1 VVGQKQ
7 VLREIYMRE
16 SSFRQIA
23 HRKQFNSGLFVLLA
37 AALFGVLTAYLI
49 TTQSYL
55 SFGVL
60 VFAVFL
66 IFSSFIVNPKIFI
79 YLLVISI
86 PLSLSNFELFNLNK
100 FVAGAGNVPVHL
112 SHILAV
118 ILIFIAAIRMMP
130 RIEQIKIGVIG
141 KAILLIV
148 FAYFISIIG
157 VYQAYHGFSE
167 YSKSL
172 INILLFAML
181 YFAFINSITR
191 QDTVIKIFKIWVT
204 VSLLVAIY
212 GFYQLLNYFI
222 PSLPLIAGTEIMKY
236 GGILRVTS
244 ILVEPTAFAKCVA
257 YPAIFMFVMV
267 VERQRFPFKTL
278 RRNVIVLLLLLTAL
292 MLSFSLTAYLYLS
305 LFLLFFAFSYIISFR
320 NILRKLGLPLI
331 MIAVILIA
339 IVSTDMGQGF
349 LARFSLVLTLADA
362 STIWRIHTLS
372 IAWEEFLKYPL
383 FGIGAGNFPLHTA
396 TGIFQ
401 EVAFIYTV
409 YEFHH
414 SDTLVFQILAE
425 MGIVGF
431 IAIVLF
437 FGTMLTALRKVIGL
451 NKAKDLNFHI
461 SKGLFFMLLIY
472 IISTLVVS
480 GWLEFW
486 VWFIFS
492 VVGTWVLLEYR
503 RLREI

>member
-1 VVGQKQ
+1 
-7 VLREIYMRE
+7 MRK
-16 SSFRQIA
+16 SSFSQIA
-23 HRKQFNSGLFVLLA
+23 HRKQFNSGLFVSLA

-86 PLSLSNFELFNLNK
+86 PLSLSNFELFNLNE

-112 SHILAV
+112 SHVLAV
-118 ILIFIAAIRMMP
+118 ILIFIAAIRIMP
-130 RIEQIKIGVIG
+130 RIGQIKIGVIG

-148 FAYFISIIG
+148 LAYFISIIG
-157 VYQAYHGFSE
+157 VYQAYQNFTE
-167 YSKSL
+167 YFKSL

-181 YFAFINSITR
+181 YFAFTNSITR
-191 QDTVIKIFKIWVT
+191 QETMLKIFKIWVM
-204 VSLLVAIY
+204 VSLLVALY
-212 GFYQLLNYFI
+212 GFYQFLGYFI
-222 PSLPLIAGTEIMKY
+222 PSLPLIPGTEIIEY
-236 GGILRVTS
+236 GGIPRVTS
-244 ILVEPTAFAKCVA
+244 ILVEPIAFARCVVF
-257 YPAIFMFVMV
+257 PAIFMFVLV
-267 VERQRFPFKTL
+267 VGRQRFPFKTL
-278 RRNVIVLLLLLTAL
+278 RRNVLVLSLLLTAL
-292 MLSFSLTAYLYLS
+292 MLSFSLTAYLYLL
-305 LFLLFFAFSYIISFR
+305 LFLLFFAFSYIIYSR
-320 NILRKLGLPLI
+320 SILRKIGLPLI
-331 MIAVILIA
+331 IIAVIFIA
-339 IVSTDMGQGF
+339 IVFTDIGQVF
-349 LARFSLVLTLADA
+349 LTRFSSALTLSDP

-383 FGIGAGNFPLHTA
+383 LGIGAGNFPFHTA
-396 TGIFQ
+396 TGIFR
-401 EVAFIYTV
+401 EAVLAYTSV
-409 YEFHH
+409 YEIHH

-425 MGIVGF
+425 MGIVGV
-431 IAIVLF
+431 IAILLF
-437 FGTMLTALRKVIGL
+437 FGTMLTALRKVIRL

-461 SKGLFFMLLIY
+461 SQGLFFMLLTY